1 MNGEIIRGMSMDAYQ
16 KIEALNA
23 SGAHMIERQCPAKYW
38 HTSPFNSAAEKPEP
52 KNEFDIGS
60 ATHLLL
66 LEPHEFEAATV
77 IIDTENYRSG
87 VAQAIRDQARED
99 GKIPLLTKEL
109 ATVRAMA
116 EAIRADPVAGRFR
129 DGGDSE
135 VVMTWTDPEFGIPCK
150 LRVDHLPKDT
160 IDLRDVKTAIT
171 AHPEDFE
178 RSAWDHG
185 YVQRAAWY
193 LDGVE
198 AVTGTRPRYY
208 WFIAVE
214 KKPPFCVSVMK
225 YTDADI
231 EWGRLLNA
239 LAKVTFTECMASQ
252 RWPSYRP
259 RGVII
264 PRAFDIRIPSWARY
278 RLQDLVEVGDLPQ
291 PRSQAEL
298 DRQSLRHRLAA
309 KLESPD
315 PRKDDLMP

>member
-1 MNGEIIRGMSMDAYQ
+1 MIGEIIHGMPMAEYRA
-16 KIEALNA
+16 IPALSA
-23 SGAHMIERQCPAKYW
+23 GGAHLIERQCPAKYW
-38 HTSPFNSAAEKPEP
+38 HTSPFNSAAEKPES

-60 ATHLLL
+60 ATHLLV
-66 LEPHEFEAATV
+66 LEPREFDASTV
-77 IIDTENYRSG
+77 IIEADNYRG
-87 VAQAIRDQARED
+87 VIAQAMRDQARDD

-116 EAIRADPVAGRFR
+116 SAIAADPVAGRFR
-129 DGGDSE
+129 DAGDSE
-135 VVMTWTDPEFGIPCK
+135 VVMTWTDPVFGIPCK
-150 LRVDHLPKDT
+150 LRVDHLPHNLV
-160 IDLRDVKTAIT
+160 DLRDVKTATT

-198 AVTGTRPRYY
+198 AVRDKRPRFY

-225 YTDADI
+225 YTEQDL
-231 EWGRLLNA
+231 EWGRLLNTM
-239 LAKVTFTECMASQ
+239 AKVQFVECMAGH

-259 RGVII
+259 RGAIK
-264 PRAFDIRIPSWARY
+264 PRAFDIRIPPWARY
-278 RLQDLVEVGDLPQ
+278 KLQDLVEVGELPQ

-298 DRQSLRHRLAA
+298 ERASLTNRLAA
-309 KLESPD
+309 KLTAPTMD
-315 PRKDDLMP
+315 RDYMP